1 MAPPDKEVRMNRHR
15 FSSFIIVILSFCSF
29 VFDPGSLAAAT
40 VHFTPEVTKRSPEE
54 NAVRKAYSVCPPF
67 FLRDESGAVI
77 DPIHGLNV
85 DKPYSPEKTCGVCHD
100 YKRITSAFH
109 FQQGRGEKV
118 PLWQKVRYPWVSSP
132 GQYGG
137 RW

>member
-1 MAPPDKEVRMNRHR
+1 MKRHV
-15 FSSFIIVILSFCSF
+15 FFGFITILLLFT
-29 VFDPGSLAAAT
+29 VFFLSPGSLAAKT
-40 VHFTPEVTKRSPEE
+40 VHFTPEVLKRSPEE
-54 NAVRKAYSVCPPF
+54 NAIRKAYSVCPPF

-77 DPIHGLNV
+77 DPVHGENA
-85 DKPYSPEKTCGVCHD
+85 DQPYSPEKTCGACHD

-118 PLWQKVRYPWVSSP
+118 PTWQKERYPWVSSP